1 MALQRKWPRAEG
13 HGGKIANPIVGD
25 AIWSIPTLVTLN
37 PIAAP
42 ITHVGLHVSAVVH
55 SYHTDLFLPPH

>member
-1 MALQRKWPRAEG
+1 MATCGRART
-13 HGGKIANPIVGD
+13 KIANPIVGD